1 MATDAWQQ
9 VRDAL
14 ISLWHRAHP
23 HRVDNVSSELEE
35 LREEVLAAR
44 RNDDEQTENALEGM
58 WQVRL
63 QQLVRANPAMGP
75 ELKQLLDQ
83 VLMPPLG
90 PAEQTR
96 IGNIVTGIASGSSKL
111 NQAGR
116 DQVTIHGDQVN
127 VGRNYK
133 SRRS

>member
-1 MATDAWQQ
+1 
-9 VRDAL
+9 
-14 ISLWHRAHP
+14 
-23 HRVDNVSSELEE
+23 
-35 LREEVLAAR
+35 
-44 RNDDEQTENALEGM
+44 
-58 WQVRL
+58 
-63 QQLVRANPAMGP
+63 MGP